1 MPPPTDTVP
10 APQTALTEMT
20 PTALASTHALPKR
33 LLESG
38 FTFAFPNIEGALT
51 AALAET

>member
-10 APQTALTEMT
+10 APQTALPEMT
-20 PTALASTHALPKR
+20 PTALTSTHPLPKR
-33 LLESG
+33 LLKPD